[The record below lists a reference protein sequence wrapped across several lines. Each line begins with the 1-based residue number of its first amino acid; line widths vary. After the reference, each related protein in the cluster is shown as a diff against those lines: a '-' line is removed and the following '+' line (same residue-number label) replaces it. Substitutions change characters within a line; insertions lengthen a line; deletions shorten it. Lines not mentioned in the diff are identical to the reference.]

1 MNRDLPTPAA
11 ILEEL
16 ADKVAASIDRLAPV
30 AFDGAFREMIRYHK
44 FLLALNAS
52 RTVDGAAINYAEI
65 VGDAWNAPHQ
75 DWIRQYRRLFER
87 AAGRIPDD
95 DHFIR
100 ALVYTPRRLLPAES
114 DPELP
119 ASIVRGILGLIP
131 MLMHRLEDWVTK
143 RTSLD
148 TPKGEAASQR
158 LALAG
163 SDAKAYANVLPELI
177 GAWEGLLQQAPTMYR
192 WPDSAG
198 EDPDAEWFAFRKSWP
213 LLWQHLS
220 NTAYCLAVAVWNEDV
235 AGTALFREAL
245 VRWPAALDHRL
256 EDRAELRHR
265 RLLFPNILEL
275 GWKEASQFAARLS
288 HSYMPL
294 PTPRQLFATIVRGAH
309 DDVVLLTSALLLF
322 WTINDKQAS
331 DIGGRTALAL
341 LRRELD
347 DTNGH
352 RSGIRELSLQSLL
365 FDLIRPELAG
375 ERYSENSY
383 AATLDSLVA
392 SLDNM
397 TERRVVPG
405 RVFAPSTLH
414 DRDGLLLA
422 VLAIMGAAVP
432 ASGDGGVVQRMHEL
446 AADESLLP
454 GGDRSLRDILRE
466 LRQYQTSLA
475 QDLSATMRGID
486 ILAPGRDSKV
496 LSKKLAEII
505 QAAEKEIE
513 AKRLERLKERTVDA
527 KTIERIRLAIEL
539 ALLHEPA
546 EVPFFSNVKVS
557 GAPQKDGR
565 MNDIAFSGIEKAH
578 LIDPPMDS
586 IGLNFDETFV
596 SGSRQMA
603 GQYAWGD
610 FTRRPRV
617 IVDVVARA
625 EKEPFWREIVKLVAQ
640 VGPEPV
646 LVVSRNAEGR
656 ALRHLLYS
664 REEDRPDLIIER
676 RNQEN
681 RFSSYIATV
690 EGVDVYGADF
700 PLGEAWLF
708 SGQALVRIDYEEVG
722 SGLHVSIG
730 FEPTDELK
738 GTLRA
743 RIRQRFEWA
752 QTPIFELHT
761 PDPEEDE
768 GT

>member
-16 ADKVAASIDRLAPV
+16 ADKVAANIDRLAPV

-52 RTVDGAAINYAEI
+52 RTLDGAAVNYAEVI
-65 VGDAWNAPHQ
+65 GDAWNAPHQ

-100 ALVYTPRRLLPAES
+100 ALAYTPRRLLPAES
-114 DPELP
+114 DPELS
-119 ASIVRGILGLIP
+119 ASIVRGILSLIP

-163 SDAKAYANVLPELI
+163 SDAKAYANVLPELV

-192 WPDSAG
+192 WPETAG
-198 EDPDAEWFAFRKSWP
+198 EDSDAAWFAFRKSWP
-213 LLWQHLS
+213 LMWQHLS
-220 NTAYCLAVAVWNEDV
+220 STAYCLAVAVWNEDE

-256 EDRAELRHR
+256 EDRAEFRHR
-265 RLLFPNILEL
+265 RLLFPNILDL
-275 GWKEASQFAARLS
+275 GWKEASRVAEPLS
-288 HSYMPL
+288 HRNMPP
-294 PTPRQLFATIVRGAH
+294 PTPRQLFAAIVRGAH
-309 DDVVLLTSALLLF
+309 DDVVLLTATLLLF

-341 LRRELD
+341 LRREID
-347 DTNGH
+347 DTNGY
-352 RSGIRELSLQSLL
+352 RSGARELSLQSLL
-365 FDLIRPELAG
+365 FDLLRPELAG
-375 ERYSENSY
+375 ERYSQGSY
-383 AATLDSLVA
+383 AGTLDSLVA

-414 DRDGLLLA
+414 DREGLLAA
-422 VLAIMGAAVP
+422 VLAIMVAAVP
-432 ASGDGGVVQRMHEL
+432 EKGDGGVGQRIAEL

-454 GGDRSLRDILRE
+454 GGDRSLRNILRE

-475 QDLSATMRGID
+475 QNLSATKRGTEL
-486 ILAPGRDSKV
+486 LAPGRDAKV
-496 LSKKLAEII
+496 LPKKLAEII
-505 QAAEKEIE
+505 HAAEIQIE
-513 AKRLERLKERTVDA
+513 AKRLERLKERPVDT
-527 KTIERIRLAIEL
+527 KTLERIRLAIES
-539 ALLHEPA
+539 ALLHEPP
-546 EVPFFSNVKVS
+546 EVPFFSNVQVV
-557 GAPQKDGR
+557 GVPQKDGR
-565 MNDIAFSGIEKAH
+565 TNDAAFGGIEKAH

-586 IGLNFDETFV
+586 IGSSFGEIFV
-596 SGSRQMA
+596 SRSRRLA
-603 GQYAWGD
+603 GQYAWD
-610 FTRRPRV
+610 NFTSRPRV
-617 IVDVVARA
+617 IVDVIARA
-625 EKEPFWREIVKLVAQ
+625 EEEAFWRAIAELVAQ

-664 REEDRPDLIIER
+664 REEDRPNLVIER
-676 RNQEN
+676 RNGEN
-681 RFSSYIATV
+681 RFNTYIATV

-700 PLGEAWLF
+700 PAGEAWLF
-708 SGQALVRIDYEEVG
+708 SGQALVRIDYQEVG
-722 SGLHVSIG
+722 DGLHVTVD
-730 FEPTDELK
+730 FEPTEELK
-738 GTLRA
+738 GTLRV

-752 QTPIFELHT
+752 QTPIFELHA

-768 GT
+768 GN